1 MALVSPRITT
11 AIKERLFLV
20 AVALRQNPAFPVL
33 ADRLNRA
40 VEVEPVFSPVQPS

>member
-20 AVALRQNPAFPVL
+20 AVA
-33 ADRLNRA
+33 DKLNRA